1 MSSHPSDTCHH
12 CRSIAHVS
20 PHRHTL
26 ACLIRLAAR
35 RLSTPPHLSLRGQDC
50 RQITSLAF
58 HLCHAGMLTLWQ
70 LAAVF
75 SQRKKKKAQGLH
87 RAGWEPNNGW
97 QCARHQA
104 VILMAAVGMYGAE
117 VTHKR
122 GCLCLLAHGCKAT
135 DMQIKSRCFQRT
147 KTWRSHILQNSF
159 CQRCPTITCL
169 RLANEQAE
177 FVLYF
182 FYSLRLSEMVC

>member
-12 CRSIAHVS
+12 CRSIARVS
-20 PHRHTL
+20 PLRHTL

-75 SQRKKKKAQGLH
+75 SRRKKKHKVYTGQVENPTIADSVRDTRQWYWWLQWGCMEQRSHTKGPACVCL
-87 RAGWEPNNGW
+87 
-97 QCARHQA
+97 C
-104 VILMAAVGMYGAE
+104 MAA
-117 VTHKR
+117 
-122 GCLCLLAHGCKAT
+122 KAAG
-135 DMQIKSRCFQRT
+135 MQIKSRCFQRA
-147 KTWRSHILQNSF
+147 KTWRSHIMQNSF
-159 CQRCPTITCL
+159 CQYRPTITCL
-169 RLANEQAE
+169 RLANQQAE
-177 FVLYF
+177 SVLYF
-182 FYSLRLSEMVC
+182 FYSFRLSEIVW